1 MLSAD
6 NLMRKERHG
15 LLIENVDI
23 PMRNLLHAGQ
33 VIPQELIDYRQSLLD
48 IPENNTPELDSD
60 GNLIG
65 VTWPTK
71 PE

>member
-6 NLMRKERHG
+6 DLMRKERHG

-23 PMRNLLHAGQ
+23 PMRNYLHSGKA
-33 VIPQELIDYRQSLLD
+33 IPQSLLD
-48 IPENNTPELDSD
+48 YRQELLDIPQNNTPKLNKDGELTCV
-60 GNLIG
+60 N
-65 VTWPTK
+65 WPTK

>member
-6 NLMRKERHG
+6 DLMRKERHV

-23 PMRNLLHAGQ
+23 PMRNYLHSGKA
-33 VIPQELIDYRQSLLD
+33 IPQSLLD
-48 IPENNTPELDSD
+48 YRQELLDIPQNNTPKLNKDGELT
-60 GNLIG
+60 G
-65 VTWPTK
+65 VNWPTK